1 MMENRQTA
9 YQSSC
14 RVNSCAANFT
24 APVPRPTPTPS
35 PTPCRKDLMDK
46 INHCSFAMNEANL
59 FLDTHPYD
67 TNALELKNEYG
78 REYQKYKKLYE
89 EKYGPLVANAD
100 VKDWSM
106 WVDTSWPWE
115 RRAR

>member
-1 MMENRQTA
+1 M
-9 YQSSC
+9 
-14 RVNSCAANFT
+14 
-24 APVPRPTPTPS
+24 
-35 PTPCRKDLMDK
+35 
-46 INHCSFAMNEANL
+46 MNENMNYDREILLKKIMELDFGINDLVL

>member
-1 MMENRQTA
+1 M
-9 YQSSC
+9 
-14 RVNSCAANFT
+14 
-24 APVPRPTPTPS
+24 
-35 PTPCRKDLMDK
+35 
-46 INHCSFAMNEANL
+46 MNENMNYDREILLKKIMELDFGINDLVL
-59 FLDTHPYD
+59 FLDTHPED
-67 TNALELKNEYG
+67 RRILEKRDKYVTEYNDLKHI
-78 REYQKYKKLYE
+78 YE